1 MVVVVVGRGGE
12 KGRWGRWGGC
22 GGRKETA
29 TGTQHMAAVHRWVE
43 QTATAMTRGVEGGGL
58 GVVGNGRKIR
68 KYLGEQSCWRTTMCV
83 EDCGLDDG
91 VLIAGKMVARL
102 VSQLCLHCRLLAGQS
117 LRPFLLQIIYSSLS
131 LSLLLSPSIP
141 STHSPTFLILKTRL

>member
-12 KGRWGRWGGC
+12 KGRWGRWGG
-22 GGRKETA
+22 RTETA
-29 TGTQHMAAVHRWVE
+29 TQHMAAVHRWVE

-58 GVVGNGRKIR
+58 EVVGNGRKIR

-83 EDCGLDDG
+83 EDDG

-117 LRPFLLQIIYSSLS
+117 LRPFLLQIIYS
-131 LSLLLSPSIP
+131 
-141 STHSPTFLILKTRL
+141 